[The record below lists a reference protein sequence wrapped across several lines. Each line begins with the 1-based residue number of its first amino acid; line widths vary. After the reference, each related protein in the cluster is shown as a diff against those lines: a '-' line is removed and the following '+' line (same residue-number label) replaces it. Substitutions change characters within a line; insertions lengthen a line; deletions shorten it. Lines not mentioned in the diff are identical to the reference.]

1 MQNFPL
7 KLSFGEHSRFSV
19 YVCIKFIAQKAVKFD
34 RFIIFKS
41 NIMSELRKIKK
52 ALISVSDKTG
62 IIEFAK
68 ELASF
73 GIQIIS
79 TGGTAKSMRE
89 AGLDV
94 TEVSEITNFPEMMDG
109 RVKTLHPKIHGAFLA
124 LRDNENH
131 VNSMNEHGIEPIDLV
146 VVNLYP
152 FEQTI
157 AKEDVELEE
166 AVENIDIGGPAMI
179 RSASK
184 NWRDVA
190 VVTDARLYESV
201 ISELKE
207 NDGSL
212 NLETRQRLAAL
223 AYTRTASY
231 DLAISSYLAKQLSN
245 DDLDFLEPFNPLEN
259 LIIIQSDEIFEETI
273 DENGEET
280 LPEYETIELSKV
292 SDLRYGENPHQKAA
306 LYETTEAGGI
316 AKAEQLHGKEMSF
329 NNYVDAEAAWNLVQD
344 FDELAVAIIKHTNP
358 SGVGTGAN
366 NEEAYAGALSTDPVS
381 AFGGIVAFNR
391 KVDAEVAKSVNKVFT
406 EVVVAPDFDEEA
418 LEIFQTKKNLR
429 VLKVKATTNAENLE
443 YKQISG
449 GFLVQSKDI
458 YKVAE
463 SDLKFVTERKPTD
476 EEVRALLLAWKVCKH
491 VKSNAIVF
499 ANENRTIGVGAGQMN
514 RVDSVRIA
522 AMRAERF
529 ELPLKN
535 SVVASDA
542 FFPFRDN
549 VDEAAGFGVSAII
562 QPGGSI
568 KDDESIQAANEH
580 GIAMVFTGFRHFK
593 H

>member
-1 MQNFPL
+1 MT
-7 KLSFGEHSRFSV
+7 
-19 YVCIKFIAQKAVKFD
+19 
-34 RFIIFKS
+34 
-41 NIMSELRKIKK
+41 ELRKITR

-62 IIEFAK
+62 VLEFAK
-68 ELASF
+68 ELAGF
-73 GIQIIS
+73 GVNIIS
-79 TGGTAKSMRE
+79 TGGTAKNLRE
-89 AGLDV
+89 NGIAV

-124 LRDNENH
+124 LRDNANH
-131 VNSMNEHGIEPIDLV
+131 VASMQEHGIEPIDLV

-157 AKEDVELEE
+157 ANEDVSLSE

-190 VVTDARLYESV
+190 VLTDARLYESV
-201 ISELKE
+201 LQEMRE
-207 NDGSL
+207 TGGSL
-212 NLETRQRLAAL
+212 SLETRQRLAAL

-231 DLAISSYLAKQLSN
+231 DLAISSYLAKQLPN
-245 DDLDFLEPFNPLEN
+245 EDLQFLEPFNPLQN
-259 LIIIQSDEIFEETI
+259 LVIIESDAHFEEEL
-273 DENGEET
+273 DDN
-280 LPEYETIELSKV
+280 LPEFESIELAKV
-292 SDLRYGENPHQKAA
+292 ADLRYGENPHQKAA
-306 LYETTEAGGI
+306 IYESNESGGI

-344 FDELAVAIIKHTNP
+344 FDELAVTIIKHTNP
-358 SGVGTGAN
+358 SGVGMGATN
-366 NEEAYAGALSTDPVS
+366 LEAYKRALSTDPVS
-381 AFGGIVAFNR
+381 AFGGIVALNR
-391 KVDAEVAKSVNKVFT
+391 KVDAETATAVNEVFT
-406 EVVVAPDFDEEA
+406 EVVVAPDFDDDA
-418 LEIFQTKKNLR
+418 LEIFKQKKNLR
-429 VLKVKATTNAENLE
+429 VLRVAKTENENPFE

-449 GFLVQSKDI
+449 GFLVQTKDI
-458 YKVAE
+458 HKISE
-463 SDLKFVTERKPTD
+463 SDLKFVTERKPTA
-476 EEVRALLLAWKVCKH
+476 EELRALLLAWKVCKH

-499 ANENRTIGVGAGQMN
+499 ANENQTIGVGAGQMN

-529 ELPLKN
+529 NLPLKN

-549 VDEAAGFGVSAII
+549 VDEAASFGVSAII

-568 KDDESIQAANEH
+568 KDSESIAAANEH
-580 GIAMVFTGFRHFK
+580 NIAMVFTGFRHFK

>member
-1 MQNFPL
+1 MT
-7 KLSFGEHSRFSV
+7 
-19 YVCIKFIAQKAVKFD
+19 
-34 RFIIFKS
+34 
-41 NIMSELRKIKK
+41 ELRKIKR

-62 IIEFAK
+62 ILEFAR
-68 ELASF
+68 ELQTF
-73 GIQIIS
+73 GVEIIS
-79 TGGTAKSMRE
+79 TGGTAKSLRE
-89 AGLDV
+89 SGVAV
-94 TEVSEITNFPEMMDG
+94 TEVAEITQFPEMMNG

-131 VNSMNEHGIEPIDLV
+131 VASMREHGIEAIDLV

-157 AKEDVELEE
+157 AKEDVTLAE

-190 VVTDARLYESV
+190 VLTDARLYESV
-201 ISELKE
+201 LSEMRE
-207 NDGSL
+207 SDGSL
-212 NLETRQRLAAL
+212 SLETRQRLAAL

-245 DDLDFLEPFNPLEN
+245 EDLQFLEPFNPMQNL
-259 LIIIQSDEIFEETI
+259 LIIESNEIFEES
-273 DENGEET
+273 DETSEQ
-280 LPEYETIELSKV
+280 LPEYDSIELAKV
-292 SDLRYGENPHQKAA
+292 ADLRYGENPHQKAA
-306 LYETTEAGGI
+306 IYESDEQGGI

-344 FDELAVAIIKHTNP
+344 FDELAVTIIKHTNP
-358 SGVGTGAN
+358 SGVGVGKTN
-366 NEEAYAGALSTDPVS
+366 LEAYRRALSTDPVS
-381 AFGGIVAFNR
+381 AFGGIVALNQ
-391 KVDAEVAKSVNKVFT
+391 KVDAETAEAINEVFT
-406 EVVVAPDFDEEA
+406 EVVVAPDFDDKA
-418 LEIFQTKKNLR
+418 LEIFKTKKNLR
-429 VLKVKATTNAENLE
+429 VLRVAATQNANPFE

-449 GFLVQSKDI
+449 GFLVQSKDV
-458 YKVAE
+458 YRVTE
-463 SDLKFVTERKPTD
+463 QDLKFVTERKPTG
-476 EEVRALLLAWKVCKH
+476 EELRALLLAWKVCKH

-499 ANENRTIGVGAGQMN
+499 ANENQTIGVGAGQMN

-522 AMRAERF
+522 AMRATRF

-568 KDDESIQAANEH
+568 KDNESIAAANEH
-580 GIAMVFTGFRHFK
+580 NIAMVLTGFRHFK

>member
-1 MQNFPL
+1 
-7 KLSFGEHSRFSV
+7 
-19 YVCIKFIAQKAVKFD
+19 
-34 RFIIFKS
+34 
-41 NIMSELRKIKK
+41 MSELRKIKR

-62 IIEFAK
+62 ILEFAA
-68 ELASF
+68 ELANF
-73 GIQIIS
+73 GVQIIS
-79 TGGTAKSMRE
+79 TGGTARSLRE
-89 AGLDV
+89 NGIAV
-94 TEVSEITNFPEMMDG
+94 MEVAEITRFPEMMDG

-131 VNSMNEHGIEPIDLV
+131 VASMQEHGIEPIDLV

-152 FEQTI
+152 FQETI
-157 AKEDVELEE
+157 TKEDVSLAE

-190 VVTDARLYESV
+190 VITDARLYESV
-201 ISELKE
+201 LREMQE
-207 NDGSL
+207 TGGSL
-212 NLETRQRLAAL
+212 SLETRQRLAAL

-245 DDLDFLEPFNPLEN
+245 EDLEFLEPFNPLQN
-259 LIIIQSDEIFEETI
+259 LIIIESDEIFEETI
-273 DENGEET
+273 EGSDD
-280 LPEYETIELSKV
+280 LPEFESIELAKAA
-292 SDLRYGENPHQKAA
+292 DLRYGENPHQKAA
-306 LYETTEAGGI
+306 LYESDESGGI

-329 NNYVDAEAAWNLVQD
+329 NNYVDAEAAWDLVQD
-344 FDELAVAIIKHTNP
+344 FDELAVTIIKHTNP
-358 SGVGTGAN
+358 SGVGTGATN
-366 NEEAYAGALSTDPVS
+366 IEAYRRALSTDPVS
-381 AFGGIVAFNR
+381 AFGGIVALNR
-391 KVDAEVAKSVNKVFT
+391 KVDAETATAINEVFT
-406 EVVVAPDFDEEA
+406 EVVVAPDFDADA
-418 LEIFQTKKNLR
+418 LEIFKSKKNLR
-429 VLKVKATTNAENLE
+429 VLRVRETENENPFE

-458 YKVAE
+458 YRVSE

-476 EEVRALLLAWKVCKH
+476 EELRALLLAWKVCKH

-499 ANENRTIGVGAGQMN
+499 ADENRTIGVGAGQMN

-529 ELPLKN
+529 DLPLKN

-549 VDEAAGFGVSAII
+549 VDEAAAFGVSAII

-568 KDDESIQAANEH
+568 KDNESIEAANEH
-580 GIAMVFTGFRHFK
+580 KIAMVLTGFRHFK